1 MKRKSIIISLLAL
14 LLIFPTLAQAA
25 PVGKF
30 TSVEGNVDVT
40 APGKE
45 AVPANTGDP
54 LNVGDI
60 IRTKS
65 KSKCEV
71 AFIDGSILRLAE
83 NSRLRVSEFTQEKEQ
98 RSATL
103 NLFRGKI
110 QNIVKTVTGAAAAQ
124 SKYEIQMPTA
134 VAGVRGT
141 NFFAYY
147 QAGVSG
153 AIFKEGAGY
162 GYSLNRPQDVRTIN
176 PGQAMIV
183 TDPDL
188 PPVIRPATELELKQH
203 EKDTAPLGEA
213 GDKKDEAKGFGI
225 WAIDE
230 LRKEGEK
237 TAFPI

>member
-45 AVPANTGDP
+45 AVPANLGDP

-83 NSRLRVSEFTQEKEQ
+83 STRLRVSEFTLEKE
-98 RSATL
+98 RRNSIF

-110 QNIVKTVTGAAAAQ
+110 QNIVKALTGAATRQ
-124 SKYEIQMPTA
+124 SRYE
-134 VAGVRGT
+134 
-141 NFFAYY
+141 
-147 QAGVSG
+147 
-153 AIFKEGAGY
+153 
-162 GYSLNRPQDVRTIN
+162 
-176 PGQAMIV
+176 
-183 TDPDL
+183 
-188 PPVIRPATELELKQH
+188 
-203 EKDTAPLGEA
+203 
-213 GDKKDEAKGFGI
+213 
-225 WAIDE
+225 
-230 LRKEGEK
+230 
-237 TAFPI
+237 